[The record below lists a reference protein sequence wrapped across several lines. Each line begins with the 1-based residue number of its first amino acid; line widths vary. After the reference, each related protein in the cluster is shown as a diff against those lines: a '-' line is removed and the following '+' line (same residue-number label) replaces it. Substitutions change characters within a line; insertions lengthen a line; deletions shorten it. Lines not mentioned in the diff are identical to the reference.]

1 MTKAIKISDISIEGG
16 TQQREYA
23 VYVVKFS
30 DHRIKIG
37 ISANVRARMKYY
49 KQEITRNRVENATW
63 RSCKPFTDKQT
74 ALYAERTICGL
85 LKDKAITGMREWFRA
100 GTVDFEDVMKAVE
113 IMRCNLGDE
122 AGIDKLDIPY
132 YGDHG
137 FILNGAV
144 SRGLPL

>member
-1 MTKAIKISDISIEGG
+1 MKAIRIKDIAIDGG
-16 TQQREYA
+16 TQQREHA

-30 DHRIKIG
+30 DGRIKIG

-49 KQEITRNRVENATW
+49 KQEITRNRIESATW
-63 RSCKPFTDKQT
+63 WSCKPFSDKFD
-74 ALYAERTICGL
+74 ALFAERTICSL
-85 LKDKAITGMREWFRA
+85 LKEKTIPDMREWFRA
-100 GTVDFEDVMKAVE
+100 GTVDFEDVIKSVE
-113 IMRCNLGDE
+113 IMRGDLGDE

-144 SRGLPL
+144 ARGMPL